1 MADIR
6 LSLACQNS
14 DRTRPLLDGRVSIE
28 GVDFN
33 WVPVDPEEIFHRAF
47 RHQEFD
53 ICEISLS
60 THLAMTARGGSPFV
74 GVPAFL
80 SRAFRHSAIYIRKD
94 RGISSAADL
103 AGRNVGVPDYQQTVG
118 LWVRGMLLD
127 QYGIRPGHVSWW
139 VGGQEQAGREPRT
152 RIDLPL
158 GISIRTIP
166 ADATLSGMLISGDIE
181 AIVSPR
187 APSCMASHPHLVSR
201 LFTDYRTA
209 EEDYFRVTKLFPLMH
224 AVGIRKDLA
233 AEHPWLAASVFK
245 AFQEAKDVCMRDMM
259 QVNYLRCSLPWLGD
273 DVRRVQALMG
283 NDYWRYGVAENRLE
297 LDAMRRYAFEDGL
310 APRLVDVEELFAPSA
325 IGMFKI

>member
-1 MADIR
+1 
-6 LSLACQNS
+6 
-14 DRTRPLLDGRVSIE
+14 
-28 GVDFN
+28 
-33 WVPVDPEEIFHRAF
+33 
-47 RHQEFD
+47 
-53 ICEISLS
+53 
-60 THLAMTARGGSPFV
+60 MTSREGSPFL

-103 AGRNVGVPDYQQTVG
+103 AGRNVGVPDYQQTAG

-127 QYGIRPGHVSWW
+127 QYGVGPGQVNWW
-139 VGGQEQAGREPRT
+139 VGGQEQAGREPRM
-152 RIDLPL
+152 RIDPPK
-158 GISIRTIP
+158 GISINTIP
-166 ADATLSGMLISGDIE
+166 ADATLSRMLINGDIE

-187 APSCMASHPHLVSR
+187 TPSCMASHPHLVGR
-201 LFTDYRTA
+201 LFADYRTA
-209 EEDYFRVTKLFPLMH
+209 EEEYFRATKLFPLMH
-224 AVGIRKDLA
+224 AVGIVKDRA

-297 LDAMRRYAFEDGL
+297 LDAMRRYAFADGL
-310 APRLVDVEELFAPSA
+310 APRLVDVEELFAPST